1 MGPRVGQSS
10 PFISYQP
17 MKPAGD
23 ALAAARAFEA
33 QMSARRSVRSFSTAP
48 VDSELI
54 ESIVAAAGSSPSGA
68 NKQPWRFVVVG
79 DAATK
84 KRIRIA
90 AEAEERAFYEHKAPN
105 DWLEDLAPLQTGP
118 EKQFL
123 EDAPWLIIV
132 FKLMKDDN
140 ERSSS
145 DRVYYVNESVGMAV
159 GILLAAAQQCG
170 LSTLTHTPSP
180 MGFLR
185 EVLGRPDYERPYVVI
200 PIGWAAEDCMVPD
213 IERKPLNEILHV
225 HEPQDGASS

>member
-1 MGPRVGQSS
+1 MGQSH
-10 PFISYQP
+10 PFIQYHP
-17 MKPAGD
+17 LKPDGAAID
-23 ALAAARAFEA
+23 AVRAFA
-33 QMSARRSVRSFSTAP
+33 SRMSSRRSVRAFSTKP
-48 VDSELI
+48 VDRALI
-54 ESIVAAAGSSPSGA
+54 ESIVAAAGTAPSGA

-79 DAATK
+79 DPATK
-84 KRIRIA
+84 KRIRAA

-140 ERSSS
+140 DSSSS

-185 EVLGRPDYERPYVVI
+185 EVLNRPDYERPYVVI
-200 PIGWAAEDCMVPD
+200 PIGWAADDCVVPD
-213 IERKPLNEILHV
+213 IERKPLDKILHM
-225 HEPQDGASS
+225 HEPQDEFSS